1 MLGKEIHERQIIK
14 LLFKTVIEPYMWA
27 VHINSNPLVE
37 YQNHQVAKNT
47 KQKQNLQK
55 KDSKNKYYCIS
66 AVPRKQHVVQHSSAG
81 FSPNF
86 SSAGKGPFMDGK
98 EKKYTLFSGGGG
110 GGSGAVGQWRE
121 GHGPRPHWEIFL
133 FPYLKTYFTQ
143 ICCRVIFR
151 QQIKTFDSNN
161 FTMSLMSSFQNAC
174 P

>member
-110 GGSGAVGQWRE
+110 GWGGGAVE
-121 GHGPRPHWEIFL
+121 GGTWTSPSLGNFFIPIFKDL
-133 FPYLKTYFTQ
+133 FYANLLSCYL
-143 ICCRVIFR
+143 
-151 QQIKTFDSNN
+151 
-161 FTMSLMSSFQNAC
+161 
-174 P
+174 